1 MVNAILAKRVNHIVT
16 KGDNPAWPKGSKSR
30 GFSTIFH
37 YDQKRTSCSTEQTPP
52 RLPIQQELS
61 FKNIVVDEIS
71 QILGTKEIDL
81 DANFFE
87 LGIDSKNIVKIW
99 RGVTDKSRLKFP
111 LTSVFEHTTVR
122 KLAQYLEMQKK

>member
-1 MVNAILAKRVNHIVT
+1 MCPSNWHILPEIPLTPNGKVDYSA
-16 KGDNPAWPKGSKSR
+16 
-30 GFSTIFH
+30 IFH

-52 RLPIQQELS
+52 RLPIQQEFS

-122 KLAQYLEMQKK
+122 KLAQYLEMQKNKTKSI